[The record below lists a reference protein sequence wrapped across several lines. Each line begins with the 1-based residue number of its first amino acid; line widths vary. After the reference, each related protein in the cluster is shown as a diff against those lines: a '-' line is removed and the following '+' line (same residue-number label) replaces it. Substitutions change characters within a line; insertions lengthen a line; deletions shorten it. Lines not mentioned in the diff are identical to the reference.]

1 MHTLEAVLVDETP
14 TTVSAPAPSLEMAKT
29 IIIVSPEDSSRAMIA
44 GMLKMQDYTVAHA
57 HASEQTIAE
66 IAGADRPSLII
77 VGADISDMHVTSFI
91 KSVRLTSRLRYVPIL
106 VIATDKTLHKQM
118 EWKEAGATG
127 WLLKPFTA
135 AQLLNM
141 VNLLAF

>member
-1 MHTLEAVLVDETP
+1 MRTHETMP
-14 TTVSAPAPSLEMAKT
+14 VAAITTVDAPSLAMAKT
-29 IIIVSPEDSSRAMIA
+29 VIIVSPEDSSRAMIA
-44 GMLKMQDYTVAHA
+44 GMLKMQDYTVAQTD
-57 HASEQTIAE
+57 ASEQTIAD

-77 VGADISDMHVTSFI
+77 VGADISDVHVASFI
-91 KSVRLTSRLRYVPIL
+91 KSVRLSSGLRYVPIL

>member
-1 MHTLEAVLVDETP
+1 MCTHDIMPVNEAITIVD
-14 TTVSAPAPSLEMAKT
+14 APLPSLAMTKT
-29 IIIVSPEDSSRAMIA
+29 IIIISSADSSMSMVA
-44 GMLKMQDYTVAHA
+44 GMLKMQDYTVTQVP
-57 HASEQTIAE
+57 ASEQTIAD

-77 VGADISDMHVTSFI
+77 VGADMSDMDATSFI
-91 KSVRLTSRLRYVPIL
+91 KSIRQSSMLRYVPVL
-106 VIATDKTLHKQM
+106 VLATDKTLHNQM